1 MSTGNDQVL
10 KAYLKNKEL
19 LKSWP
24 NIKIQPTQTTTIIGF
39 KDCDKAITFL
49 SLQLLNHELVTKEA
63 GAFKALLFMSRSC
76 FLGMVEQGFK
86 GTGLLSN

>member
-63 GAFKALLFMSRSC
+63 GAFKALLYHAEEATTRHE
-76 FLGMVEQGFK
+76 EQGFK